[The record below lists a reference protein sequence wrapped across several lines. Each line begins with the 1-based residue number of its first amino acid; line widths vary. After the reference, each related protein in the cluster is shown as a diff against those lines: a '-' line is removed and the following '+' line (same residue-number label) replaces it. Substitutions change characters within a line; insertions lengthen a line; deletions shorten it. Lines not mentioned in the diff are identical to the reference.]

1 MGQGDGLDMAAP
13 FPGHGPEPVQGP
25 GLPSEQPFVP
35 AGIGVQPQGDVQGSR
50 HVHQKPQGPP
60 GLLALELDA
69 VQHDVLAR
77 KGRGGQGCA
86 KGCKPILLIQIP
98 ALQIPFCLPV
108 EPGKIPELIPQ
119 QIPFRQPLGRL
130 GQLFWADLAALEPGK
145 QLGAG
150 LGKAGGV
157 LHPAKGIQGLLHFLQ
172 GLAHRHALALGAQK
186 YPAVALLF
194 QGLSGQGGKGI
205 DRRPCNA
212 LFRQLALGLI
222 GELLRHDTPHRRPSL
237 QQGPDPAAQIPAFS

>member
-25 GLPSEQPFVP
+25 GLPGEQPFVP

-108 EPGKIPELIPQ
+108 EPGKIP
-119 QIPFRQPLGRL
+119 
-130 GQLFWADLAALEPGK
+130 
-145 QLGAG
+145 
-150 LGKAGGV
+150 
-157 LHPAKGIQGLLHFLQ
+157 
-172 GLAHRHALALGAQK
+172 
-186 YPAVALLF
+186 
-194 QGLSGQGGKGI
+194 
-205 DRRPCNA
+205 
-212 LFRQLALGLI
+212 
-222 GELLRHDTPHRRPSL
+222 
-237 QQGPDPAAQIPAFS
+237 